1 MTEIPDRPDEDRLGP
16 DSPWADLRPMIAYLA
31 VVGVVLTLA
40 ARNGYSWAYV
50 LGLVLTLVWVLGF
63 VLSHER
69 RERWFRW

>member
-1 MTEIPDRPDEDRLGP
+1 
-16 DSPWADLRPMIAYLA
+16 MIAYLA

-40 ARNGYSWAYV
+40 ARNGSSWAYV